1 MTMQSAKKSEKYSRT
16 AARAI
21 TTFVLVSMLLTG
33 CATRPKVK
41 LSDAFNEQAIAAEIT
56 ASGPIALDSEYQA
69 VNQKMIRKS
78 AMAAQAS
85 ILFVRS
91 VHIDPINRPVSN
103 FLSMTSYALKSATG
117 LFRRTAL
124 NTVQFPALERE
135 PIPESAYADSMDLEK
150 WEKDLDRISGR
161 KPSRGTIEFLI
172 DGKEY
177 LPRMLEA
184 VGDAKESID
193 IRTYIFDNDDYAV
206 KVADVLKEKSQDV
219 RVRVLVDAFG
229 TMVAVIA
236 VWRFWSREDS
246 SDSLASPLIPATT
259 LVALAIVDNVAFWG
273 FSGLETPLY
282 MLLLTG
288 SALVFMRERRAGG
301 PPWSAVAFAFVAMTR
316 PEGLVAAAV
325 TGLFLLGGIQ
335 HAAERR
341 TILLHAAAWAGTFWA
356 LYGAYFL
363 WRFAYYGHFYPNTY
377 YAKTEMALV
386 IYERGADY
394 LSGAVV
400 NYHLVLAF
408 VGVTLLFFTS
418 RLRREAAY
426 VGALSAALLLAII
439 PEGGDAFGHGRLIT
453 PVLPLLYLAGIAGFA
468 TALARL
474 RIEPR
479 QRVLI
484 AAATL
489 SVLALLLLRG
499 SDNPFLPEDRA
510 DQTER
515 KILGLWL
522 NEHTPDDYTIAAW
535 AVGSIAYHSERDV
548 LDLFGLTDDVI
559 AHTDVDNFGEGL
571 PGHERHNAD

>member
-1 MTMQSAKKSEKYSRT
+1 MPFPLFLLISYASGAAILIFCYAIRDRT
-16 AARAI
+16 AIA
-21 TTFVLVSMLLTG
+21 VSLALAGAFGLLIFHG
-33 CATRPKVK
+33 PIYFDRFPGD
-41 LSDAFNEQAIAAEIT
+41 DAFIT
-56 ASGPIALDSEYQA
+56 
-69 VNQKMIRKS
+69 
-78 AMAAQAS
+78 
-85 ILFVRS
+85 
-91 VHIDPINRPVSN
+91 
-103 FLSMTSYALKSATG
+103 
-117 LFRRTAL
+117 FR
-124 NTVQFPALERE
+124 
-135 PIPESAYADSMDLEK
+135 YADHLADGLGPNWNSTGHVEGYTSFLWMALLAGVSKSGIPVIDAA
-150 WEKDLDRISGR
+150 RIL
-161 KPSRGTIEFLI
+161 T
-172 DGKEY
+172 Y
-177 LPRMLEA
+177 L
-184 VGDAKESID
+184 
-193 IRTYIFDNDDYAV
+193 TT
-206 KVADVLKEKSQDV
+206 
-219 RVRVLVDAFG
+219 FG

-246 SDSLASPLIPATT
+246 SGSLASPLIPATA

-288 SALVFMRERRAGG
+288 SALVFMRERRTGG
-301 PPWSAVAFAFVAMTR
+301 LPWSAVAFACVAMTR

-325 TGLFLLGGIQ
+325 TGLFMLDGIQ

-341 TILLHAAAWAGTFWA
+341 TLLLRAATWAGTFWA
-356 LYGAYFL
+356 LYGAYFA

-377 YAKTEMALV
+377 YAKTEVALV

-400 NYHLVLAF
+400 NYHLVPAF
-408 VGVTLLFFTS
+408 VGVALLFFTS

-479 QRVLI
+479 QRGLI

-535 AVGSIAYHSERDV
+535 AVGSIAYHSERAV
-548 LDLFGLTDDVI
+548 LDLFGLTDEVI

-571 PGHERHNAD
+571 PGHERYNADYVLDEVRPEIIITGDAVGDPLDSKAFWRIYGKAGGLPAKDAIMADPRLPGLYDVRSVQIEGHWFNFLQRKDTLADFQASGLR